1 MLLDVGMATE
11 MGGDDQENMIG
22 LFRSFAKMDGRTCG
36 DWVLKFSGVEGC
48 RGSRSWGG
56 QLLFQP
62 GHDPPPDGN
71 MMYALMTL
79 SG

>member
-36 DWVLKFSGVEGC
+36 DWVLKFSGVDSSSFCVEACGTIN
-48 RGSRSWGG
+48 
-56 QLLFQP
+56 LL
-62 GHDPPPDGN
+62 GRIG
-71 MMYALMTL
+71 A
-79 SG
+79 